1 MTRTALLGIAARIA
15 GWTAA
20 AAAAW
25 YLAWP
30 AYTSPALLANLAF
43 LFAFCR

>member
-1 MTRTALLGIAARIA
+1 MKRRALLGAVARTAAWA
-15 GWTAA
+15 VA

-25 YLAWP
+25 WLAWP

-43 LFAFCR
+43 LFAFCG